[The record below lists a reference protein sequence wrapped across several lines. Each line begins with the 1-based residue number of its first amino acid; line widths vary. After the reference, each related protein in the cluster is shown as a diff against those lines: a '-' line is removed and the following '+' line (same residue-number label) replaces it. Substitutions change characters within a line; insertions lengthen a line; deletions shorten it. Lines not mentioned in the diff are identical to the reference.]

1 MEELIISPSSSSSLV
16 STTTTPSSST
26 QPIIPLQQNLQFLLQ
41 SQPSW
46 WVYAIFWHAS
56 NDNNGNL
63 YLSWGEGHFQGTNT
77 NTKHTTTTKTHHQ
90 NDAEWFYLMSL
101 NRTFSIGNSS
111 SSSLPGKAFALG
123 SVLWLN
129 SKEELQFYNC
139 ERAKEAHA
147 HGIETLICI
156 PTKNGVVEMGSYNTI
171 PQNWNLIHH
180 VKSLLEDSIIT
191 LNNNNMNNQNT
202 NNNNGHND
210 LDKTVQQIF
219 EVDNEEFSFAEI
231 GFITGLVEEG
241 DQINFNNKESKD
253 SSSVVFSHH
262 QQPQQQPP
270 QSSSYADSENSDS
283 DCPILKTDNTEK
295 KQSEAPKNKRGR
307 KPVLNRETPVN
318 HVEAERQRRE
328 KLNHRFY
335 ALRAVVPNVSR
346 MDKASL
352 LSDAVAYINELKTK
366 IKDLESQVD
375 NNNNQPKKRVKLET
389 GDTTIDST
397 VTNSSTTVV
406 DQQKKCSKRN
416 DINNN
421 NGDFGAEVDVK
432 IIGEDAMV
440 RVQSENVNHPGA
452 RLMGALKDME
462 FQVHH
467 ASMTCVNELMLQDV
481 VGKVPN
487 GIIRSEEGIRS
498 AILMR
503 LDNHYNV

>member
-16 STTTTPSSST
+16 STTTPSST
-26 QPIIPLQQNLQFLLQ
+26 QQIPLQQNLQFLLQ
-41 SQPSW
+41 SQPNW

-77 NTKHTTTTKTHHQ
+77 NTTKHTPKTHQ

-101 NRTFSIGNSS
+101 TRTFSIGNSS

-191 LNNNNMNNQNT
+191 INNNHNNQNT
-202 NNNNGHND
+202 NNNSHND
-210 LDKTVQQIF
+210 LVDNTVQQIF
-219 EVDNEEFSFAEI
+219 DNNEEFSFAEI
-231 GFITGLVEEG
+231 GFITGLEDG
-241 DQINFNNKESKD
+241 DQINFNKESKD
-253 SSSVVFSHH
+253 SSSVVFSH

-270 QSSSYADSENSDS
+270 QSSYADSEHSDS
-283 DCPILKTDNTEK
+283 DCPIQKTENTERK
-295 KQSEAPKNKRGR
+295 QQSEAPKSKRGR

-375 NNNNQPKKRVKLET
+375 NNNNQSKKRVKLET
-389 GDTTIDST
+389 GDTIDST

-406 DQQKKCSKRN
+406 DQQKHSKRN
-416 DINNN
+416 DINN
-421 NGDFGAEVDVK
+421 GDFGIGVAAEVDVK

-452 RLMGALKDME
+452 RVMGALRDME

-503 LDNHYNV
+503 LDNHYN